1 MTKQQQITTC
11 MITLLK
17 NNNRTCVWYGD
28 LELIEQCATMC
39 NMPRKHPKVTI
50 QRILNALEKSSE
62 FNKSYIVADFNG
74 YRRKYRCF
82 ILTTTP

>member
-1 MTKQQQITTC
+1 MTKQQQIATC

-28 LELIEQCATMC
+28 LELIEQCANMC
-39 NMPRKHPKVTI
+39 NIPQKHPKVTI
-50 QRILNALEKSSE
+50 QTILNALEKSPE

-74 YRRKYRCF
+74 YRKKYRCF
-82 ILTTTP
+82 TLTITP